1 MNPVLLNIILLVFG
15 AAVGGVASSLILKG
29 RKFVD
34 LEKTQRQSIEML
46 EKSQLEA
53 KTIKSETESSV
64 EKHKAT
70 IAHEVEIR
78 EKRVAKLSEGL
89 AQKEEFL
96 KKREERNNE
105 LRLRLA
111 KEREDMQ
118 IFERNLAK
126 I

>member
-34 LEKTQRQSIEML
+34 LEKTQRQSVEML

-70 IAHEVEIR
+70 IDEWSGRYGDGGTPGAR
-78 EKRVAKLSEGL
+78 SGGDPRA
-89 AQKEEFL
+89 AA
-96 KKREERNNE
+96 REEP
-105 LRLRLA
+105 A
-111 KEREDMQ
+111 
-118 IFERNLAK
+118 AG
-126 I
+126 